1 LTFTGF
7 YKAEEGRED
16 LEAKGG
22 RRVLRGGSFLTYVD
36 LARCSYRLNVD
47 PGHVWNDL
55 GCRVGWCAAPA
66 LPLDSGF

>member
-7 YKAEEGRED
+7 YKAEDGRED

-22 RRVLRGGSFLTYVD
+22 RRVLRGGSFNFSGVI
-36 LARCSYRLNVD
+36 ARCSFRFASD
-47 PGHVWNDL
+47 PDYEWL
-55 GCRVGWCAAPA
+55 SYGCRVGWCAAPA